1 MRTPQ
6 PLPPE
11 LGATFSVAE
20 ARARG
25 VGRRRLD
32 GQDLE
37 SPFRGVRTVSDTAAV
52 TPAPNSASLEDRAEV
67 VRMLAVAYASRMRP
81 VEFFSHLTA
90 AVLWG
95 APVNPVDSLLDVS
108 VYGNAG
114 LPRGRGV
121 RGHRAAPRTTTTTT
135 LAGLRVASAASVW
148 ASLGLLPVETL
159 VVIGDY
165 FCRVWREGFLR
176 PDVGRE
182 PLTTRAKLA
191 AALGAG
197 RRVGATRLRAA
208 LELIRED
215 SWSPMESLC
224 RVILVTAGLPEPLLN
239 VDIYGRDGGF
249 LACVDLAFPAYRVA
263 VEYQGQLHG
272 ALYAKDVERIEAL
285 RREGWIVIQVTSALI
300 GRREVLVARVREAL
314 ESRGWRP

>member
-1 MRTPQ
+1 
-6 PLPPE
+6 
-11 LGATFSVAE
+11 
-20 ARARG
+20 
-25 VGRRRLD
+25 
-32 GQDLE
+32 
-37 SPFRGVRTVSDTAAV
+37 
-52 TPAPNSASLEDRAEV
+52 
-67 VRMLAVAYASRMRP
+67 MRP

-95 APVNPVDSLLDVS
+95 APVNLFAGSALDVS
-108 VYGNAG
+108 VYGQAG

-121 RGHRAAPRTTTTTT
+121 RGHRADPQTTTTTE

-159 VVIGDY
+159 VIIGDY
-165 FCRVWREGFLR
+165 FCRVWRDGFLR

-182 PLTTRAKLA
+182 PLATRAKLE

-197 RRVGATRLRAA
+197 RRVGAARLRAA
-208 LELIRED
+208 LTLIRED

-224 RVILVTAGLPEPLLN
+224 RVILIAAGLPEPVLN
-239 VDIYGRDGGF
+239 TDIYGKDGGF

-272 ALYAKDVERIEAL
+272 SQYAKDIERIEAL

-300 GRREVLVARVREAL
+300 GRRVELVARVRDAL

>member
-11 LGATFSVAE
+11 LGPIFSVAE
-20 ARARG
+20 ARAQG
-25 VGRRRLD
+25 VGRRRLA
-32 GQDLE
+32 GNDLHV
-37 SPFRGVRTVSDTAAV
+37 PFRGVRTVPPATAS
-52 TPAPNSASLEDRAEV
+52 TAPPDHAALEDRAQET
-67 VRMLAVAYASRMRP
+67 RARAAAYARRMRP
-81 VEFFSHLTA
+81 AEFFSHLTA

-95 APVNPVDSLLDVS
+95 APVSPVDELLDVS
-108 VYGNAG
+108 VYGDAG

-121 RGHRAAPRTTTTTT
+121 RGHRADPRTTMTTE

-148 ASLGLLPVETL
+148 ASLGPLPVETL
-159 VVIGDY
+159 VMIGDF

-197 RRVGATRLRAA
+197 RRVGASHLRAA

-224 RVILVTAGLPEPLLN
+224 RVILVMAGLPEPLLN
-239 VDIYGRDGGF
+239 VDVYSTDGEF
-249 LACVDLAFPAYRVA
+249 LACVDLVFPAYRVA

-272 ALYAKDVERIEAL
+272 ARYAKDIERIEAL
-285 RREGWIVIQVTSALI
+285 RRDGWIIIQVTSALI
-300 GRREVLVARVREAL
+300 GRRQLLVARVSEAL
-314 ESRGWRP
+314 ESRGWRR